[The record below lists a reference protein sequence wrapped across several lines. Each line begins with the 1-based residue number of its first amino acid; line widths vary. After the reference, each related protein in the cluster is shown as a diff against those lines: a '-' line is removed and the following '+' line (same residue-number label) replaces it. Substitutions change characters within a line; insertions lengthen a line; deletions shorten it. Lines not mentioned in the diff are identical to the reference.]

1 METPKSIHEQYH
13 KLHAFVRLRDKQ
25 WSLFAYVTSNPLARA
40 SSSPVAD
47 LKNYPLI
54 RQSLCFSSVYLEK
67 ILRLL
72 AHSLYMRNIALTDI
86 TLLSGVS
93 VLIFT
98 FLFRA
103 LFLRL
108 RHIVNFRWSK
118 RKNQLLLKYPE
129 NDNDPLQGCSR
140 ALAVCD
146 ANYFMKHQTKKGF
159 YWLDLHLHLNHL
171 LFH

>member
-1 METPKSIHEQYH
+1 
-13 KLHAFVRLRDKQ
+13 
-25 WSLFAYVTSNPLARA
+25 
-40 SSSPVAD
+40 
-47 LKNYPLI
+47 
-54 RQSLCFSSVYLEK
+54 
-67 ILRLL
+67 
-72 AHSLYMRNIALTDI
+72 MRNIALTDI

-93 VLIFT
+93 VVIFT

-146 ANYFMKHQTKKGF
+146 ANYLHEAPKKKSF
-159 YWLDLHLHLNHL
+159 L
-171 LFH
+171 LVRFTSTFKSFIIPLKVSNNGILLGTVYISYMWELPIAQITTVFLEGWDQSAKFVELTMLWM

>member
-1 METPKSIHEQYH
+1 
-13 KLHAFVRLRDKQ
+13 
-25 WSLFAYVTSNPLARA
+25 
-40 SSSPVAD
+40 
-47 LKNYPLI
+47 
-54 RQSLCFSSVYLEK
+54 
-67 ILRLL
+67 
-72 AHSLYMRNIALTDI
+72 MRNIALTDI

-93 VLIFT
+93 VVIFT

-108 RHIVNFRWSK
+108 RHTVNFRWSK

-146 ANYFMKHQTKKGF
+146 ANYLHEEPNKKS
-159 YWLDLHLHLNHL
+159 L
-171 LFH
+171 LLVRFTSTFKSFIIPLKVSDNEILLCYTEGTVYISYMWELPIAQITTVFWEGWDQSAKFVELTMLWM

>member
-1 METPKSIHEQYH
+1 METPKLIHEKCH
-13 KLHAFVRLRDKQ
+13 KLHAFVILRDKQ
-25 WSLFAYVTSNPLARA
+25 WSLFTYVTSNPLARA
-40 SSSPVAD
+40 SSSLWLL
-47 LKNYPLI
+47 LKILHRFDNH
-54 RQSLCFSSVYLEK
+54 SVFTSVYLEK

-93 VLIFT
+93 VVIFT

-108 RHIVNFRWSK
+108 RHTVNFRWSK

-140 ALAVCD
+140 AVPSCLRC
-146 ANYFMKHQTKKGF
+146 
-159 YWLDLHLHLNHL
+159 
-171 LFH
+171 